1 MLFNISLGIV
11 NASGLFTV
19 MLDPDSTLGLD
30 EELCENGLNDTP
42 AGFNGEWK
50 NVGGAGYKCY
60 FKGTQTAMSEE
71 FRLAQL
77 DLVNDAENPGE
88 GKSLISPQNEA
99 GIFQFTQGLLGSFG
113 NAIRV
118 IPTMFSLFSTSIAFP
133 TQYMMALFP
142 CPDTNYYKEGE
153 GVGRISLNSE
163 WGGDKTT
170 PPGSGYERDVNGK
183 VTIGAAPCIENSSV
197 DGYESILGYI
207 QSGMYILYIIFII
220 QFIANR
226 GFRGMT

>member
-71 FRLAQL
+71 FLDRQLA
-77 DLVNDAENPGE
+77 LVAANS
-88 GKSLISPQNEA
+88 SLISPQNEA
-99 GIFQFTQGLLGSFG
+99 GTFQFTQGLLGSFG

-118 IPTMFSLFSTSIAFP
+118 IPTMFKLFASSIAFP

-153 GVGRISLNSE
+153 GVVGRISLNSE
-163 WGGDKTT
+163 WGGDITT
-170 PPGSGYERDVNGK
+170 PPGSGYERDANGK

-207 QSGMYILYIIFII
+207 QSGMYVLYIIFVI